1 MSAAYE
7 LGRVARSTGIV
18 AIFAMVGPLIITT
31 LFGAFILALGLEMLR
46 LMLSFFGLESFGPLL
61 KIAFFILLFLAFVAT
76 VPASALAGFF
86 FAIAALYF
94 GKASLWAVLIVTA
107 AMAAGVVLL
116 GFFVS
121 PSENSPLFLPSVEGL
136 RQGLALTLFL
146 FIPGAIAA
154 SLCWLISRPLHRMS

>member
-1 MSAAYE
+1 MSVAAE
-7 LGRVARSTGIV
+7 IGRFARGIGIV
-18 AIFAMVGPLIITT
+18 VIFAMIAPLIITA
-31 LFGAFILALGLEMLR
+31 LFGAVILALGLEMVR
-46 LMLSFFGLESFGPLL
+46 LLLSLFGLESFGPLL
-61 KIAFFILLFLAFVAT
+61 KIAFLVLLFFAFVAT
-76 VPASALAGFF
+76 VPASILAGVF

-94 GKASLWAVLIVTA
+94 GKASLWAALIVTA

-121 PSENSPLFLPSVEGL
+121 PSENSPVFLPSVEGL
-136 RQGLALTLFL
+136 RQGASLALFL